1 MHTDYVWPAIKLICL
16 SAFTPDA
23 VGGGIAGG
31 GVMIAAHYGIARGL
45 FSNESG
51 MGSAPLVAAAA
62 KTKNPVR
69 QALVSASGTFWDT
82 VVICAIT
89 GVVIVS
95 SVLSHADV
103 AELHTVT
110 LGRVFNHILTDEL
123 FHLDGGTLTKFAFS
137 KIPVI
142 GAPLLMFGLFTFAFS
157 TILGWSIYAQRAV
170 EYFAGNIGVK
180 VYTWIFLV
188 AVFIG
193 AIIGLRTVW
202 TLADVFN
209 ALMAIP
215 NLFALILLSNV
226 IVKDTNKYLWEGHLD
241 EE

>member
-1 MHTDYVWPAIKLICL
+1 
-16 SAFTPDA
+16 
-23 VGGGIAGG
+23 
-31 GVMIAAHYGIARGL
+31 
-45 FSNESG
+45 
-51 MGSAPLVAAAA
+51 
-62 KTKNPVR
+62 
-69 QALVSASGTFWDT
+69 
-82 VVICAIT
+82 
-89 GVVIVS
+89 
-95 SVLSHADV
+95 
-103 AELHTVT
+103 
-110 LGRVFNHILTDEL
+110 
-123 FHLDGGTLTKFAFS
+123 
-137 KIPVI
+137 
-142 GAPLLMFGLFTFAFS
+142 MFGLFTFAFS